1 MPWRKHA
8 LEFAEG
14 IRGKDPGAHARGS
27 SIDPIAARGGRAF
40 HRLRRPAHSRYLSSR
55 RNLLRRAKRRFAL
68 WNNAEITPPSNS
80 NHFCYGT
87 QQRIRLTL
95 TMLKMGTR
103 DPSASI
109 RAIPEPLSAFSRD
122 QDPFRKFSER
132 GDSDGLFIECPF
144 ARSDG
149 LGMNGRHSFKEQS
162 VSI

>member
-95 TMLKMGTR
+95 TMLKIGTGIPPPQFEPSQNPYQR
-103 DPSASI
+103 FHATKTPSGNSASGVI
-109 RAIPEPLSAFSRD
+109 AMVCSLSVRLL
-122 QDPFRKFSER
+122 
-132 GDSDGLFIECPF
+132 GVT
-144 ARSDG
+144 G
-149 LGMNGRHSFKEQS
+149 LG
-162 VSI
+162 